1 MNYHPEEAVSKRSCL
16 RCSRRKVRCDRA
28 HPCARCIQA
37 SAESECSYPGS
48 AKRVPRV
55 LNRPPISVVMARL
68 KELEGEV
75 ARLRGREECERFSD
89 AEGKAGNWDRVGAR
103 FGNGRYVGD
112 EASVVLGD
120 KIRELREAYDVEE
133 GTESDP
139 ERDSDDYL
147 VSSVLEPERV
157 KILWSIYKRNVAP
170 MIAILHKP
178 SIDDL
183 VTEFCA
189 TPNLL
194 LDPAPKALL
203 LAICFAATVSST
215 DEECLSISGQTYD
228 SCVLDYQLATEQVL
242 TRPNL
247 ISSQDFRILQAAVL
261 FLLCLRCN
269 GDSRVAWAETA
280 IVVRVAQKQGL
291 HRDGQ
296 SLGLSPF
303 DTEMRRRL
311 WWHLCILDMLCSE
324 DQGTETQIMP
334 AMFDTQIPVNID
346 SDELTVDM
354 DLPPSNKLGFTD
366 ITLCIIHCEM
376 MINLYW
382 VGKSFNPQQ
391 AMTIDR
397 VNLLSTLSNRLENE
411 YLDRFN
417 LNIPIQWITAVITRL
432 ALSKAWL
439 VVRLQASLDNA
450 NTDTNTNKDE
460 IFHMAI
466 ETLKFANLLQTNEP
480 TAQWAWLS
488 KTYKHQHV
496 LAFALSEL
504 CVRPASPEVAHAW
517 DVVTE
522 FYNMSLQ
529 GRHRMNSML
538 QRPLARLM
546 ERASI
551 VRNGGAEPV
560 TKPGVESEL
569 SYSVEDWLRVL

>member
-1 MNYHPEEAVSKRSCL
+1 MEEDST
-16 RCSRRKVRCDRA
+16 
-28 HPCARCIQA
+28 
-37 SAESECSYPGS
+37 EPGPT
-48 AKRVPRV
+48 V
-55 LNRPPISVVMARL
+55 
-68 KELEGEV
+68 
-75 ARLRGREECERFSD
+75 
-89 AEGKAGNWDRVGAR
+89 
-103 FGNGRYVGD
+103 
-112 EASVVLGD
+112 
-120 KIRELREAYDVEE
+120 
-133 GTESDP
+133 
-139 ERDSDDYL
+139 DSDGDYL
-147 VSSVLEPERV
+147 SRLLLPERV
-157 KILWSIYKRNVAP
+157 KMLWPIYKRNVAP
-170 MIAILHKP
+170 MIAMLHKP
-178 SIDDL
+178 SIDEL
-183 VTEFCA
+183 VSEVCA
-189 TPNLL
+189 NPNLA

-203 LAICFAATVSST
+203 LAICFAAIVSST

-228 SCVLDYQLATEQVL
+228 SCVQDYQLATEQVL
-242 TRPNL
+242 TRGNL
-247 ISSQDFRILQAAVL
+247 MSSQDIRILQAAVL

-269 GDSRVAWAETA
+269 GDSRVAWAEAA

-296 SLGLSPF
+296 YLGLRAF

-324 DQGTETQIMP
+324 DQGTETQIIP

-346 SDELTVDM
+346 SDELTVGM
-354 DLPPSNKLGFTD
+354 DLPPDKLGFTD

-382 VGKSFNPQQ
+382 VGKSFNSQQ
-391 AMTIDR
+391 AMAIDR
-397 VNLLSTLSNRLENE
+397 VNLLSKLAVRVEKQ

-432 ALSKAWL
+432 TLSKAWL
-439 VVRLQASLDNA
+439 VVRLQASLNDEA
-450 NTDTNTNKDE
+450 AADTNTNTSTNTNTNTSKE

-466 ETLKFANLLQTNEP
+466 ETLKFANLLQSNEP

-504 CVRPASPEVAHAW
+504 CVRPASPEIAHAW

-522 FYNMSLQ
+522 FYNMSLN

-538 QRPLARLM
+538 QRPLGRLM

-551 VRNGGAEPV
+551 VRNGGAEPAMS
-560 TKPGVESEL
+560 TGVESEWA
-569 SYSVEDWLRVL
+569 YSAEDWLRIL